1 MWYMDNKCAFEIL
14 MSRFQFLNFSSVLWK
29 VFNVMWFLTLIVAA
43 LQNFVGCC
51 MNINGATKVKF
62 CATSQKVCCL
72 LLKSISVQPGKV
84 FLCSVGKSI
93 SEWEEKPLRPN
104 LMAARCRFA
113 SLKILKKEVRII
125 STEDNEMKW
134 MIIFFF
140 LFIFINR

>member
-1 MWYMDNKCAFEIL
+1 MISHCRILGHKQRPNINGGVRLCECQKQMWYMDNNGAFEIL
-14 MSRFQFLNFSSVLWK
+14 MSSFEFLNFSSVLWK

-51 MNINGATKVKF
+51 MNINGDIKVKVL
-62 CATSQKVCCL
+62 AISQKVCYL

-93 SEWEEKPLRPN
+93 SEWEEKPLRLN

-113 SLKILKKEVRII
+113 SL
-125 STEDNEMKW
+125 
-134 MIIFFF
+134 
-140 LFIFINR
+140 